1 MYVNKNKN
9 KPDNRSDNAE
19 KLQEM
24 IHDTLDNIHEAED
37 RMEWASNHE
46 QKNIKAKNKRRKE
59 AVEGFREEIK
69 DEIQQTKVGSNRILS
84 KGNVHKYRQTDEALK
99 LSFNLM
105 LHFNF
110 IQYWALTVRNVLQS
124 LAGNSTSLPG
134 ALNPPVK

>member
-69 DEIQQTKVGSNRILS
+69 DEI
-84 KGNVHKYRQTDEALK
+84 
-99 LSFNLM
+99 
-105 LHFNF
+105 
-110 IQYWALTVRNVLQS
+110 
-124 LAGNSTSLPG
+124 
-134 ALNPPVK
+134 